1 MMMSSPDGRNGN
13 DVPDATLISRVL
25 DGNVDSYATLMR
37 REMGRLKS
45 FVALKLP
52 VAHMVDEI
60 VHEAFVFAYQ
70 HLHEFDLQ
78 KPFRPWLRAIAWN
91 LIRREVQRYAREQV
105 NLSRIEQAQ
114 FARAG
119 VVSMPNDESL
129 YLEECLERVD
139 PTRRALIE
147 QKYRDGLS
155 SEEIALHHQRT
166 PEWVRVNLFRVRE
179 MLKNCIDLKI
189 RQNSHAT

>member
-1 MMMSSPDGRNGN
+1 MSPPPDGDNSS
-13 DVPDATLISRVL
+13 DPPDTSLISRVL
-25 DGNVDSYATLMR
+25 DGDVDAYSMLLR
-37 REMGRLKS
+37 REMGLLKS

-114 FARAG
+114 FSLAG
-119 VVSMPNDESL
+119 VVSAPHDESL

-139 PTRRALIE
+139 PTRRSLIE

>member
-1 MMMSSPDGRNGN
+1 MMSSPDGRNGN

-25 DGNVDSYATLMR
+25 DGDVDSYATLMR

-52 VAHMVDEI
+52 VAHLVDEI

-70 HLHEFDLQ
+70 HLHEFDLN
-78 KPFRPWLRAIAWN
+78 KPFRPWLRVIAWN
-91 LIRREVQRYAREQV
+91 LIRREIQRYAREQV

-119 VVSMPNDESL
+119 VDSMPNDESL

-139 PTRRALIE
+139 STRRSLIE

-189 RQNSHAT
+189 RQNSHAI

>member
-1 MMMSSPDGRNGN
+1 MYSPDDQNGS

-25 DGNVDSYATLMR
+25 DGDVNSYAMLLR
-37 REMGRLKS
+37 RELGRLKS

-52 VAHMVDEI
+52 VSHLVDEI

-70 HLHEFDLQ
+70 HLHEFDLK

-91 LIRREVQRYAREQV
+91 LIRKEIQRYAREQV

-114 FARAG
+114 FSRARTA
-119 VVSMPNDESL
+119 STPNDESL

-139 PTRRALIE
+139 PTRRCLIE
-147 QKYRDGLS
+147 QKYRDDLS
-155 SEEIALHHQRT
+155 SEEIAHHHQRT
-166 PEWVRVNLFRVRE
+166 PEWVRVNLFRARE
-179 MLKNCIDLKI
+179 MLKNCIALKI
-189 RQNSHAT
+189 QQNSHAT

>member
-1 MMMSSPDGRNGN
+1 MSSPDDPNGS

-25 DGNVDSYATLMR
+25 DGDVNSYAMLLR
-37 REMGRLKS
+37 RELGRLKS

-52 VAHMVDEI
+52 VAHLVDEI

-70 HLHEFDLQ
+70 HLHEFDLK

-91 LIRREVQRYAREQV
+91 LIRKEIQRYAREQV
-105 NLSRIEQAQ
+105 NLSRIERAQ
-114 FARAG
+114 FSRART
-119 VVSMPNDESL
+119 VSTPNDESL

-139 PTRRALIE
+139 PTRRCLIE

-179 MLKNCIDLKI
+179 MLKNCIALKTQ
-189 RQNSHAT
+189 QNSHAT